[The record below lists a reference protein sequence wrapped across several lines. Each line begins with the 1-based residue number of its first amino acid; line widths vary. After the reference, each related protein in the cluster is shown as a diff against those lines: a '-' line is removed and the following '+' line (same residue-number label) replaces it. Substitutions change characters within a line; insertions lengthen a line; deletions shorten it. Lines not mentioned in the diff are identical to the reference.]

1 MVKIIFS
8 FDLRIIKNGKWS
20 IGTWKCDWIGLSYS
34 LGQSRRG
41 EEILGQGKG
50 PMISKKL
57 NKELYEVEISFMI
70 LKSGGKGDLSINFS
84 TIIRKKTMSEYD

>member
-1 MVKIIFS
+1 M
-8 FDLRIIKNGKWS
+8 RIIKNGKWS

-70 LKSGGKGDLSINFS
+70 LKSGGKGDLTYQLFYYHPQ
-84 TIIRKKTMSEYD
+84 KTKLWVKLLEYD